1 MRLVRIY
8 NTIFSSGHDKR
19 IYMKTLNE
27 DDIRKQEEYIYCDRE
42 DYLGEARPNT
52 NISLQLES
60 KYRLFIFMGWR
71 KYVACDST
79 KSLITFYRGRFTLGL
94 ISDTIL
100 EDLTSYDV
108 RHLIMMED
116 ENTQTK
122 VVELAQIFHNHRE
135 GPYHGEGSNRG
146 LLRTLKTSLTI
157 VSISL
162 RYIHR
167 MFFCCPHSLI
177 SSNDYFCLM
186 MEK

>member
-1 MRLVRIY
+1 
-8 NTIFSSGHDKR
+8 
-19 IYMKTLNE
+19 
-27 DDIRKQEEYIYCDRE
+27 
-42 DYLGEARPNT
+42 
-52 NISLQLES
+52 
-60 KYRLFIFMGWR
+60 MGWR

-79 KSLITFYRGRFTLGL
+79 KSLITFYRGRFTLGF

-122 VVELAQIFHNHRE
+122 VVELETNPRKYF
-135 GPYHGEGSNRG
+135 
-146 LLRTLKTSLTI
+146 TI
-157 VSISL
+157 TEKAPPENFSDSRFKLWKV
-162 RYIHR
+162 HR

>member
-1 MRLVRIY
+1 
-8 NTIFSSGHDKR
+8 
-19 IYMKTLNE
+19 MKTLNE

-42 DYLGEARPNT
+42 DYLGEARSNT

-60 KYRLFIFMGWR
+60 KYRLFMGWR

-79 KSLITFYRGRFTLGL
+79 KSLITFYCGRFTLGL

-122 VVELAQIFHNHRE
+122 VLDL
-135 GPYHGEGSNRG
+135 P
-146 LLRTLKTSLTI
+146 
-157 VSISL
+157 
-162 RYIHR
+162 
-167 MFFCCPHSLI
+167 
-177 SSNDYFCLM
+177 
-186 MEK
+186 

>member
-1 MRLVRIY
+1 M
-8 NTIFSSGHDKR
+8 FSAGHDKR

-60 KYRLFIFMGWR
+60 KYRLFMGWR

-122 VVELAQIFHNHRE
+122 VVD
-135 GPYHGEGSNRG
+135 
-146 LLRTLKTSLTI
+146 K
-157 VSISL
+157 
-162 RYIHR
+162 
-167 MFFCCPHSLI
+167 
-177 SSNDYFCLM
+177 
-186 MEK
+186 

>member
-1 MRLVRIY
+1 
-8 NTIFSSGHDKR
+8 
-19 IYMKTLNE
+19 
-27 DDIRKQEEYIYCDRE
+27 
-42 DYLGEARPNT
+42 
-52 NISLQLES
+52 
-60 KYRLFIFMGWR
+60 MGWR

-122 VVELAQIFHNHRE
+122 VLTFRRAGNKPSQIFHNHRE

-146 LLRTLKTSLTI
+146 LLRTLKTSLT
-157 VSISL
+157 VVFQALEGTQNVFLLSAFSYL
-162 RYIHR
+162 
-167 MFFCCPHSLI
+167 F
-177 SSNDYFCLM
+177 
-186 MEK
+186 